1 MSVIPR
7 PRRRAS
13 LDLASPQRASATAR
27 RRLAGVVLRSEGFVW
42 RPDRRTIALG
52 ALAGSIVAAV
62 AAVEIGRIWQRGSAP
77 LPSQTDDTLLAAQEA
92 VTETVEVA
100 VAGYQD
106 VSSRENAAFNMLTS
120 FVLTFVSVRTLTY
133 MLRGRG
139 RIGPF
144 RDVIIGRRHIHHFVP
159 GIVLAFAS
167 GAVAILTRNEDIE
180 PKLAI
185 PFGAGMGLTLDES
198 ALLLEL
204 EDVYW
209 SREGLLGVQ
218 ISLAV
223 AALIGALS
231 LAVRFIRRG
240 EELVLDER
248 LSPPGP
254 AGPPAPGS
262 GPA

>member
-1 MSVIPR
+1 VSVIPR
-7 PRRRAS
+7 PRRRTAR
-13 LDLASPQRASATAR
+13 DLASPRRASAVAR
-27 RRLAGVVLRSEGFVW
+27 RRVAGVALRSEGWVW
-42 RPDRRTIALG
+42 KPDRRTIGLAAVAG
-52 ALAGSIVAAV
+52 AIVAAV

-120 FVLTFVSVRTLTY
+120 FVLTFVSVRTVTY
-133 MLRGRG
+133 VLRKRE
-139 RIGPF
+139 RLGPF
-144 RDVIIGRRHIHHFVP
+144 RDVIVGRRHIHHFVP
-159 GIVLAFAS
+159 GIVLAFVS
-167 GAVAILTRNEDIE
+167 GAAAILTRNEDIE

-223 AALIGALS
+223 AAMIGALS

-240 EELVLDER
+240 EEIVLDER
-248 LSPPGP
+248 LSAPGP
-254 AGPPAPGS
+254 AHPPAAG
-262 GPA
+262 

>member
-1 MSVIPR
+1 
-7 PRRRAS
+7 
-13 LDLASPQRASATAR
+13 
-27 RRLAGVVLRSEGFVW
+27 VW
-42 RPDRRTIALG
+42 APDRRTVALG
-52 ALAGSIVAAV
+52 VLAGLTTGAVVATEV
-62 AAVEIGRIWQRGSAP
+62 GRIWRRGSAP
-77 LPSQTDDTLLAAQEA
+77 LPSETDDPLLAAQEA

-106 VSSRENAAFNMLTS
+106 VSTRENATFNLLTS
-120 FVLTFVSVRTLTY
+120 FVVTFVSVRTLTW
-133 MLRGRG
+133 MLRSRG

-144 RDVIIGRRHIHHFVP
+144 RNVVVNRRHIHHYVP
-159 GIVLAFAS
+159 GIILAFSS
-167 GAVAILTRNEDIE
+167 GAAAILTRNEDIE

-218 ISLAV
+218 ITLAV

-240 EELVLDER
+240 EEIVLDER
-248 LSPPGP
+248 LSPPEP
-254 AGPPAPGS
+254 ERPPAPGAGS
-262 GPA
+262 PAPRPS

>member
-1 MSVIPR
+1 M
-7 PRRRAS
+7 AE
-13 LDLASPQRASATAR
+13 AA
-27 RRLAGVVLRSEGFVW
+27 LRSDGWVW
-42 RPDRRTIALG
+42 APDRRTVALG
-52 ALAGSIVAAV
+52 ALAGLTTGAV
-62 AAVEIGRIWQRGSAP
+62 VAVEFGRIWRRGSAP
-77 LPSQTDDTLLAAQEA
+77 LPSETDEPLLAAQEA

-106 VSSRENAAFNMLTS
+106 LSSRENAAFNLLTS
-120 FVLTFVSVRTLTY
+120 FVLTFVSVRTVTY
-133 MLRGRG
+133 FLRSRDSV
-139 RIGPF
+139 GPF
-144 RDVIIGRRHIHHFVP
+144 RNVVVGRRHIHHFVP
-159 GIVLAFAS
+159 GIILAF
-167 GAVAILTRNEDIE
+167 GAGAIAILTRNQDIE

-218 ISLAV
+218 ITLAV
-223 AALIGALS
+223 AALMGALS

-248 LSPPGP
+248 VSPPGP
-254 AGPPAPGS
+254 ERPPASPGS
-262 GPA
+262 GPAPQPS

>member
-1 MSVIPR
+1 VSVIPR
-7 PRRRAS
+7 PRRRPYR
-13 LDLASPQRASATAR
+13 DLASPRRASAAAR
-27 RRLAGVVLRSEGFVW
+27 RRLAGAALRSEGVVFK
-42 RPDRRTIALG
+42 PDRLTLAIG
-52 ALAGSIVAAV
+52 AVAGGIVAAV
-62 AAVEIGRIWQRGSAP
+62 VAVEIGRIWQRGSAP
-77 LPSQTDDTLLAAQEA
+77 LPGETEEPLLAAQEA

-120 FVLTFVSVRTLTY
+120 FVLTFVSVRTVTY
-133 MLRGRG
+133 FLRERQKL
-139 RIGPF
+139 GPF
-144 RDVIIGRRHIHHFVP
+144 RDVIVGRRHIHHFVP
-159 GIVLAFAS
+159 GIVLAFSS
-167 GAVAILTRNEDIE
+167 GAIAILTRNEAIE

-218 ISLAV
+218 ITLAV
-223 AALIGALS
+223 AALIGSLS

-240 EELVLDER
+240 EGLVLDER
-248 LSPPGP
+248 VSPPGP
-254 AGPPAPGS
+254 GHPPAAGS
-262 GPA
+262 GQG

>member
-1 MSVIPR
+1 
-7 PRRRAS
+7 
-13 LDLASPQRASATAR
+13 
-27 RRLAGVVLRSEGFVW
+27 
-42 RPDRRTIALG
+42 
-52 ALAGSIVAAV
+52 
-62 AAVEIGRIWQRGSAP
+62 
-77 LPSQTDDTLLAAQEA
+77 
-92 VTETVEVA
+92 
-100 VAGYQD
+100 
-106 VSSRENAAFNMLTS
+106 
-120 FVLTFVSVRTLTY
+120 VSVRSITY
-133 MLRGRG
+133 MLRSRDT
-139 RIGPF
+139 IGPF
-144 RDVIIGRRHIHHFVP
+144 RDVVVGRRHIHHYVP
-159 GIVLAFAS
+159 GIVLAFTS
-167 GAVAILTRNEDIE
+167 GAIAILTRNQDIE

-248 LSPPGP
+248 VSPPGP
-254 AGPPAPGS
+254 TRPPAAGAGPAPHPS
-262 GPA
+262 